1 MPTTTTPKKNT
12 RRAATA
18 AASASPVPR
27 KAATANHDPDAVC
40 DAAYLRFVRETGMK
54 FAECC
59 NTEPLFLTEHADNAL
74 WNTYLASFPEETRQS
89 HNCNTCRHFISRYG
103 ALVTVSEEGF
113 VRSALWDETLAPP
126 EYRNSVM
133 QLRLAVEGA
142 PVLMAFYSSAPA
154 LGTAQTGPWRHICV
168 PLPAARQHTR
178 RDLTP
183 GQLAAEK
190 LEDYKNMQRALAE
203 YKVPALTLAVG
214 LLESETMYRSDK
226 VLGPAKWLLELQH
239 KLAGTARVLRP
250 NVLWRAVAT
259 APAGFCHPR
268 SSMIGTLLDDLAAGK
283 SIDAASKAF
292 AEKMHPLRYQRP
304 QAAPSEGTI
313 AQAEKMVEKLGIQ
326 RSLERR
332 HITGAHELKTLWLPR
347 RAEDQQRPSSV
358 AKPVFG
364 GLRAKGAR
372 SPEKAIVPGTTPI
385 TWAKFYDTVL
395 PDALGISFLAPA
407 HGHGYCGLLT
417 AVHADAPPI
426 LRWDSLEARNTVSWY
441 VRSNGRSARSMGLI
455 PDAWTTVTALSFTP
469 PMWATGTSH
478 DYVGVIFL
486 LDGAREMEKTQ
497 SNLFPEILRFEL
509 HGVRSVI
516 EAHSKQTQLAPSDH
530 PGSAGWVFFRSHGAS
545 VNVRVTRTS
554 GLVQEYRIDRW
565 D

>member
-1 MPTTTTPKKNT
+1 MGPPLTTCSSRHNLNDHDYADFIRRLTDRLICTT
-12 RRAATA
+12 
-18 AASASPVPR
+18 
-27 KAATANHDPDAVC
+27 NH
-40 DAAYLRFVRETGMK
+40 GQ
-54 FAECC
+54 
-59 NTEPLFLTEHADNAL
+59 EPLFRTSGCNLL
-74 WNTYLASFPEETRQS
+74 WDAYLGSFDDPDERQY
-89 HNCNTCRHFISRYG
+89 HNCSACRRFILEYGGLAVINEDGEIRSAIWDPKDAPERYRRAVTAMADVVAREWITTPFLSSKPIWGQPEAGGWQHLHLTPPPTLVMKAG
-103 ALVTVSEEGF
+103 ALTAGQ
-113 VRSALWDETLAPP
+113 A
-126 EYRNSVM
+126 
-133 QLRLAVEGA
+133 
-142 PVLMAFYSSAPA
+142 MAAK
-154 LGTAQTGPWRHICV
+154 R
-168 PLPAARQHTR
+168 
-178 RDLTP
+178 
-183 GQLAAEK
+183 
-190 LEDYKNMQRALAE
+190 EDYRTVQRALGEFSAQDLE
-203 YKVPALTLAVG
+203 LAVSI
-214 LLESETMYRSDK
+214 LRSDTLYRSEK
-226 VLGPAKWLLELQH
+226 VLGAAEWLRDLHQ
-239 KLAGTARVLRP
+239 ARSAALRGRASS
-250 NVLWRAVAT
+250 VVWRAVAK
-259 APAGFCHPR
+259 APSGFCHPR